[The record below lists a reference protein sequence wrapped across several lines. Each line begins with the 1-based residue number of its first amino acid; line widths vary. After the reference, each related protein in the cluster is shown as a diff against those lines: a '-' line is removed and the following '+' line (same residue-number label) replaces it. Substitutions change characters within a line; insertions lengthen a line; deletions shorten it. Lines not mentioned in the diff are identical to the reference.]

1 MSEKKQISFSDLKT
15 KNNDDKSTTSENLG
29 ITSSPSTTTQ
39 ISIDITNSKLSLL
52 GKMVYLEMEEEE
64 KEITAL
70 GQITSVETK
79 NRWYEDPTFKG
90 IIKQQGNL
98 PDSLKERA
106 DTRLASLNVQSCF
119 IKQES
124 SKVPVGHVLGISP
137 STGLEIKKMDDAFMK
152 NLVEGYGDAIQYI
165 GTVYGSK
172 KVNMPM
178 WFRHFGKAEVE
189 NDYTGVGDALHIG
202 VFDKTGSG
210 KTVMSSLMMI
220 SYAKS
225 KKMNLLVFDP
235 QGQFYQDRD
244 LLPDGE
250 KLEGEK
256 PDGEKLEGEKPA
268 DQKLEGEKP
277 DGEKLE
283 GEKPADQKLEG
294 EKPDGQKLEDA
305 VKKIEGSKYKKYK
318 LAQDISLPKDD
329 FELFGNLLLESDYI
343 RQAFNLTSTDKK
355 KDMKDL
361 IVNYLKDQKEDQKL
375 KDFTIKDLEY
385 EKMLEDLKKSSGKV
399 YKRNKDI
406 TSLEGDIET
415 AKINKINQEKFK
427 EIQTLFIKGEKEI
440 KEVIKEVVSPEEKG
454 HFIIIDTSLNGK
466 NSDKYQALFLELIEK
481 AIIEE
486 SEKHYSSGGEL
497 SNALI
502 VMDEAHRFIS
512 KYSDDD
518 RKKELTKNIVDAV
531 RTTRKYGVG
540 HMFITQTLESLH
552 QEIIKQLRIH
562 VFGYGLTTGDE
573 LRKIRNVINSES
585 ALDLYKSFVDPSNT
599 KRYPFMFVGA
609 VSPLSLSG
617 SPLFIEAYNNFQEYM
632 KNNS

>member
-1 MSEKKQISFSDLKT
+1 MSEKKQVSLETVSDPKT
-15 KNNDDKSTTSENLG
+15 KNNDKSTTSEKLG

-39 ISIDITNSKLSLL
+39 ISIDIINSKSSLL
-52 GKMVYLEMEEEE
+52 GKMVYLEMKEEE
-64 KEITAL
+64 KKIKAL

-124 SKVPVGHVLGISP
+124 SKVHVGHVLGISP
-137 STGLEIKKMDDAFMK
+137 PTGLEIKKMDDAFMRQ
-152 NLVEGYGDAIQYI
+152 LVEGYGGAIQYI

-172 KVNMPM
+172 EVNMPM
-178 WFRHFGKAEVE
+178 WFRHFGKAEG
-189 NDYTGVGDALHIG
+189 DHTGVGDALHIG
-202 VFDKTGSG
+202 VFGKTGSG

-225 KKMNLLVFDP
+225 EKMNLLVFDP

-250 KLEGEK
+250 
-256 PDGEKLEGEKPA
+256 
-268 DQKLEGEKP
+268 
-277 DGEKLE
+277 
-283 GEKPADQKLEG
+283 KLEG

-329 FELFGNLLLESDYI
+329 FELFGSLLLESGYI
-343 RQAFNLTSTDKK
+343 RQAFNLTSDNKQ

-361 IVNYLKDQKEDQKL
+361 IVNSFRDQKSKAQKKEDQENQKSKDQNPEDFKIENLKYDLMLDYLEKNLDRVYSDYTYGPKL
-375 KDFTIKDLEY
+375 KKKIEE
-385 EKMLEDLKKSSGKV
+385 EK
-399 YKRNKDI
+399 N
-406 TSLEGDIET
+406 
-415 AKINKINQEKFK
+415 NKINQEKFK

-440 KEVIKEVVSPEEKG
+440 KEVIEEVVSPEKKG

-617 SPLFIEAYNNFQEYM
+617 SPLFIEAYNNFQEYI
-632 KNNS
+632 KNNLEVKE

>member
-1 MSEKKQISFSDLKT
+1 MSEKKQVSLEIVSDP
-15 KNNDDKSTTSENLG
+15 KNNDKSTTSEKLG

-39 ISIDITNSKLSLL
+39 ISIDIINSKLSLL

-64 KEITAL
+64 KTITAL
-70 GQITSVETK
+70 GQITSVETR
-79 NRWYEDPTFKG
+79 NRWHEDPTFKG
-90 IIKQQGNL
+90 IIKQHGSLPNL
-98 PDSLKERA
+98 SGRA

-124 SKVPVGHVLGISP
+124 SKEQEDSKVPVGHVLGISP
-137 STGLEIKKMDDAFMK
+137 PTGLKIKKMDDAFMRK
-152 NLVEGYGDAIQYI
+152 LVKGYGDAIQYI

-178 WFRHFGKAEVE
+178 WFRHFGKAEGE
-189 NDYTGVGDALHIG
+189 DYTGVGDALHIG
-202 VFDKTGSG
+202 VFGKTGSG

-244 LLPDGE
+244 LLPDG
-250 KLEGEK
+250 
-256 PDGEKLEGEKPA
+256 
-268 DQKLEGEKP
+268 QKLEGEKP

-283 GEKPADQKLEG
+283 
-294 EKPDGQKLEDA
+294 DA
-305 VKKIEGSKYKKYK
+305 INKIEGTKYKKYK

-343 RQAFNLTSTDKK
+343 RQAFNLTSKDKK

-399 YKRNKDI
+399 YKRDKDI

-617 SPLFIEAYNNFQEYM
+617 SPLFIEAYNNFQEYI
-632 KNNS
+632 KNNLEVKK

>member
-1 MSEKKQISFSDLKT
+1 MSEKKQVSLEIVPDTKT
-15 KNNDDKSTTSENLG
+15 KNNDISDTSEKLVG

-39 ISIDITNSKLSLL
+39 ISIDIINSKLSLL
-52 GKMVYLEMEEEE
+52 GKMVYLEMKEEEE
-64 KEITAL
+64 EITAL
-70 GQITSVETK
+70 GQITSVETR
-79 NRWYEDPTFKG
+79 NRWHEDPTFKG
-90 IIKQQGNL
+90 IIKQHGSLPNL
-98 PDSLKERA
+98 SGRA

-124 SKVPVGHVLGISP
+124 SEVPVGHVLGISP
-137 STGLEIKKMDDAFMK
+137 PTGLEIKKMDDAFMRK
-152 NLVEGYGDAIQYI
+152 LVKGYGDAIQYI
-165 GTVYGSK
+165 GTVYDSK

-178 WFRHFGKAEVE
+178 WFRHFGKAEGE

-202 VFDKTGSG
+202 VFGKTGSG

-235 QGQFYQDRD
+235 QGQFHQDRN

-250 KLEGEK
+250 KLE
-256 PDGEKLEGEKPA
+256 
-268 DQKLEGEKP
+268 
-277 DGEKLE
+277 
-283 GEKPADQKLEG
+283 
-294 EKPDGQKLEDA
+294 DA
-305 VKKIEGSKYKKYK
+305 INKIEGSQYKKYK

-329 FELFGNLLLESDYI
+329 FELFGSLLLESGYI
-343 RQAFNLTSTDKK
+343 RQTFDLATDNKK

-361 IVNYLKDQKEDQKL
+361 IVNYLKVQKEDQKT
-375 KDFTIKDLEY
+375 KDFKIKDLEY
-385 EKMLEDLKKSSGKV
+385 EKMLDYLKENSNRVYVNYLKSH
-399 YKRNKDI
+399 
-406 TSLEGDIET
+406 LENNIKAEKT
-415 AKINKINQEKFK
+415 KKINQKKFK
-427 EIQTLFIKGEKEI
+427 EIKDLFIKGEEEI
-440 KEVIKEVVSPEEKG
+440 KEVIKKVVSPEEKG
-454 HFIIIDTSLNGK
+454 HFIIIDTSLKGNS
-466 NSDKYQALFLELIEK
+466 SDKYQALFLELIEK

-497 SNALI
+497 SNSLI

-512 KYSDDD
+512 KHSDDD
-518 RKKELTKNIVDAV
+518 SKKELTKNIVDAV

-552 QEIIKQLRIH
+552 QEITKQLRIY

-573 LRKIRNVINSES
+573 LRKIKNVINSES
-585 ALDLYKSFVDPSNT
+585 DLNLYKSFVDPSNT

-617 SPLFIEAYNNFQEYM
+617 SPLFMEAYNNFQEYIE
-632 KNNS
+632 NNLKVKE